1 MQTQQKY
8 PLTLQLEAEAE
19 AVETFRNISDTDQ
32 EKLEILVSSLF
43 KEYKKSDHSTLKKT
57 MDEISEKAQARG
69 LTPEILETI
78 LLDED

>member
-8 PLTLQLEAEAE
+8 PLTLQLEAEA
-19 AVETFRNISDTDQ
+19 VEIFRNISDRDQ

-43 KEYKKSDHSTLKKT
+43 KEYKKSDHDTLKKT

-69 LTPEILETI
+69 LTPEILEAI
-78 LLDED
+78 LLEED

>member
-1 MQTQQKY
+1 MHTQQKY
-8 PLTLQLEAEAE
+8 PLTLQLEAEA
-19 AVETFRNISDTDQ
+19 VEIFRNISDTDQ